1 VQALGDLRGGG
12 GAGALTWPRPRSM
25 VARMAKLELIELY
38 PSPWSE
44 RARWALEWKRVPYA
58 RRAYQPLA
66 GEAELRSSTGIS
78 TVPVLLA
85 DGEVV
90 GDSDAALAWL
100 EAHHPSPALVP
111 QDPRLRAQVRA
122 WEIAATE
129 TLAPAGRLVMI
140 GRWKARGVQPLADHF
155 AAKYGW
161 SPAEEARLQRLL
173 DALVA
178 DLARAVA
185 SSPYLV
191 GDGFTRADL
200 TVASMLAGLI
210 GLPPDDLFAL
220 DASMRAMFGVL
231 REDDPALAPLRTW
244 RDGLYRRHRGGRVTP
259 DAGA

>member
-1 VQALGDLRGGG
+1 
-12 GAGALTWPRPRSM
+12 M
-25 VARMAKLELIELY
+25 VARMANLELIELY

-44 RARWALEWKRVPYA
+44 RLRWALEWKRVPYA

-66 GEAELRSSTGIS
+66 GEEELRRTTGIS

-90 GDSDAALAWL
+90 GDSDAALEWL
-100 EAHHPSPALVP
+100 EAHHPSPALLP
-111 QDPRLRAQVRA
+111 ADGRLRAQARA

-129 TLAPAGRLVMI
+129 TMAPAGRLVTI
-140 GRWKARGVQPLADHF
+140 GRWKARGMQPLADHF

-161 SPAEEARLQRLL
+161 SPAEEARMERLL

-178 DLARAVA
+178 DLARAVP

-200 TVASMLAGLI
+200 TVASMLAGLVGI
-210 GLPPDDLFAL
+210 PGEELFAL
-220 DASMRAMFGVL
+220 EESMRAMFGVL
-231 REDDPALAPLRTW
+231 EEKDPVLGPLRAW
-244 RDGLYRRHRGGRVTP
+244 RDGTYRRHRGGRVTP
-259 DAGA
+259 ATE

>member
-1 VQALGDLRGGG
+1 MTQLR
-12 GAGALTWPRPRSM
+12 ARSM
-25 VARMAKLELIELY
+25 VARMANLELIELY

-44 RARWALEWKRVPYA
+44 RLRWALEWKRAPYT

-66 GEAELRSSTGIS
+66 GEEELRRTTGIS

-90 GDSDAALAWL
+90 GDSDAALEWL
-100 EAHHPSPALVP
+100 EAHHPSPALLP
-111 QDPRLRAQVRA
+111 ADGRLRAQVRA

-129 TLAPAGRLVMI
+129 TMAPAARLVMI
-140 GRWKARGVQPLADHF
+140 GRWKARGMQPFADHF

-161 SPAEEARLQRLL
+161 SPAEEARMERLL
-173 DALVA
+173 GALVA

-200 TVASMLAGLI
+200 TVASMLAGLVGI
-210 GLPPDDLFAL
+210 PGDELFAL
-220 DASMRAMFGVL
+220 DESMRAMFGVL
-231 REDDPALAPLRTW
+231 EEKDPVLGPLRAW
-244 RDGLYRRHRGGRVTP
+244 RDGTYRRHRGGRVTP
-259 DAGA
+259 AAE